1 MGYIYCSLLAIL
13 TYGFGF
19 VGSLSFMA
27 FGLHA
32 LNKGKYES
40 HHSGYFKGRL
50 TFYSLVLAVGGAVQL
65 AVGAYAAAEFGFGPL
80 KKGPVSAAFIVV
92 HYPIVTLLVGVIQLL
107 HGLWGI
113 ARSFGEHSG
122 PSDNI
127 YQLSMAGQWIVV
139 LVFQIIMQIAYFP
152 SDGKPVQMAAF
163 IAAMSFG
170 INMMP
175 AFLDYK
181 MRSVPQEIPHGY
193 YIEVPKMEMAL
204 PEAPTSGGMDVS
216 GRSRMHESVSNIKTE
231 LDT

>member
-1 MGYIYCSLLAIL
+1 
-13 TYGFGF
+13 
-19 VGSLSFMA
+19 MA

-40 HHSGYFKGRL
+40 HQSGYFKGRL
-50 TFYSLVLAVGGAVQL
+50 TFYSLILAMGGAVQL

-80 KKGPVSAAFIVV
+80 KEGPVSAAFIVV
-92 HYPIVTLLVGVIQLL
+92 NYPIVTFLVGVIQFL

-113 ARSFGEHSG
+113 ARSFGVHSG

-127 YQLSMAGQWIVV
+127 YQLSMGGQWIVV
-139 LVFQIIMQIAYFP
+139 LVLQVIMQIAYFP
-152 SDGKPVQMAAF
+152 SDGKPIELAAF
-163 IAAMSFG
+163 VAAMSFG

-181 MRSVPQEIPHGY
+181 MRAAPEVIPQGY
-193 YIEVPKMEMAL
+193 YIDVPQKEFAL
-204 PEAPTSGGMDVS
+204 PEAPVFSGGMDVS
-216 GRSRMHESVSNIKTE
+216 GRSRMNESVSNIKTE